1 MTLSEVRAAV
11 DQLTPAN
18 GLKWLADHFGSD
30 ARFSTSLGLED
41 QVISYWIG
49 TQQLPIEVFS
59 LDTGRLFQET
69 YDVLQLT
76 RTKYKLPIKVY
87 YPEAAQVEKMVLDKG
102 PNSFYD
108 SVENRKECCFIRKVV
123 PLKRALTGAKIWVTG
138 IRADQSANRQSMD
151 LVEWDDA
158 HQLIKY
164 NPLLHWSFEDVE
176 KFIKENNVPVNAL
189 HKKGFPSIGCAPCT
203 RAIAPGEDIR
213 AGRWWW
219 ETSAKEC
226 GLHEDGS
233 RKERE
238 VNATQRNQSVD

>member
-1 MTLSEVRAAV
+1 MTLDEVKSAMA
-11 DQLTPAN
+11 
-18 GLKWLADHFGSD
+18 GLRPEEGLRWLADQFGSS

-49 TQQLPIEVFS
+49 NGQMPIEVFS

-87 YPEAAQVEKMVLDKG
+87 YPDATQLEELVLAKG

-108 SVENRKECCFIRKVV
+108 SVENRKECCFVRKVV
-123 PLKRALTGAKIWVTG
+123 PLKRALAGAKVWITG
-138 IRADQSANRQSMD
+138 IRADQSANRQAMD
-151 LVEWDDA
+151 YVEWDDA

-176 KFIKENNVPVNAL
+176 KFVKDNNIPVNPL

-203 RAIAPGEDIR
+203 RAIEPGEDIR

-233 RKERE
+233 RKDANE
-238 VNATQRNQSVD
+238 NATQRTRITS

>member
-1 MTLSEVRAAV
+1 MSLDEVRSAIR
-11 DQLTPAN
+11 DLKPEE
-18 GLKWLADHFGSD
+18 GLRWLANQFGSST
-30 ARFSTSLGLED
+30 RFSTSLGLED

-59 LDTGRLFQET
+59 LDTGRLFQES

-87 YPEAAQVEKMVLDKG
+87 YPDAAQVEQLVLAKG

-123 PLKRALTGAKIWVTG
+123 PLKRALSGAKIWVTG

-151 LVEWDDA
+151 IVEWDDA

-164 NPLLHWSFEDVE
+164 NPLLHWSFDDVE
-176 KFIKENNVPVNAL
+176 KFVKENNVPVNAL

-203 RAIAPGEDIR
+203 RAIAEGEDIR

-226 GLHEDGS
+226 GLHSVEKS
-233 RKERE
+233 R
-238 VNATQRNQSVD
+238 Q